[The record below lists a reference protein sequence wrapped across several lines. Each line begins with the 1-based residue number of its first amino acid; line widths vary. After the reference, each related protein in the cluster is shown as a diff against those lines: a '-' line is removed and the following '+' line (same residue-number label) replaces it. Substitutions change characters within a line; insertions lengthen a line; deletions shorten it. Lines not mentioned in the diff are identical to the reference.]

1 MLKRYVAT
9 SCTIIMKKVL
19 FLEENLNHNES
30 LTYLKITYLKKTKTN
45 RMQHNFKSIAVS
57 RNQ

>member
-1 MLKRYVAT
+1 MLKIYVAT

-19 FLEENLNHNES
+19 FLKENSNHNES
-30 LTYLKITYLKKTKTN
+30 LTYLKITLKKRT
-45 RMQHNFKSIAVS
+45 QHNFKSIAVS